1 MRYARPLTRRGSLN
15 RQPASG
21 RVLQFF
27 SYNRLLPTLL
37 FAVLVLP
44 SGNLLAQAAR
54 PGRNVGKLRPIN
66 NDAVNVYLPSIR
78 VVLTSELHFVKKV
91 CSPNENQF
99 NDIHRAGRK
108 AILSLAQT
116 YVDLKRKRAKPETW
130 PSPNESIEQAL
141 VEAVGQFM
149 PAAVAKRYSTEIA
162 ARMEARRA
170 ADAATIVTL
179 IDRQVMLDPDQQR
192 EIFTAIRNNWKPYWS
207 RENVVFFYPQY
218 ATLPDPDVLSPHL
231 SDSQQRLWSYL
242 PKRRS
247 VSIPWQLHF
256 NANEMFDVWGP
267 EEFPDP
273 DARVDSVEPK

>member
-1 MRYARPLTRRGSLN
+1 MHMRAYL
-15 RQPASG
+15 
-21 RVLQFF
+21 
-27 SYNRLLPTLL
+27 LLPTLL

-44 SGNLLAQAAR
+44 RGNALGQAAR
-54 PGRNVGKLRPIN
+54 VADFLAQDRPRN

-78 VVLTSELHFVKKV
+78 VVLTAELHFVKKV
-91 CSPNENQF
+91 CSPNEKQF
-99 NDIHRAGRK
+99 NDIHRAGRE

-179 IDRQVMLDPDQQR
+179 IDRQVMLDPNQQR
-192 EIFTAIRNNWKPYWS
+192 EIFTAIRDNWKPYWS
-207 RENVVFFYPQY
+207 SESVVFFYPQY

-256 NANEMFDVWGP
+256 NANEMFGVRGL
-267 EEFPDP
+267 EEFPNP
-273 DARVDSVEPK
+273 DAPVDSLEPK